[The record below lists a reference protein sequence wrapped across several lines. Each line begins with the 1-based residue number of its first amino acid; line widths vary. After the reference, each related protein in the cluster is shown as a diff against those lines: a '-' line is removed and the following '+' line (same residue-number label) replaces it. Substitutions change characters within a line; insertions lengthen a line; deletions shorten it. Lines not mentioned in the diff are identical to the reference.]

1 MESMKNVV
9 TTKEIKS
16 YLNKSA
22 RRIWCAGCGNGICM
36 GALIRAIVRLQ
47 ILRDKVVIVSG
58 IGCSGRASGYLD
70 FDSMQTPHGRPITC
84 ATGIKLMRPEMHV
97 IVFSGDGDI
106 AAIGGNHL
114 IHAARRNIDIT
125 VIVVNNQIYGMTGG
139 QVAPTTPHG
148 ALASTAPYRNIES
161 PFDICKLALAAG
173 ATYVARST
181 TFHVNQMVSF
191 IERGIANRG
200 FSLIEVMSQ
209 CPTQYG
215 KLNNIGTPAEML
227 LWFKEKTINIKRSE
241 EKTSEE
247 IRGKIITG
255 EFITERRPELTELY
269 SQLLKRAQS
278 KRSNDE
284 T

>member
-1 MESMKNVV
+1 MKSLKRVV
-9 TTKEIKS
+9 SAKEIRS

-36 GALIRAIVRLQ
+36 GALIRAIVRSQ
-47 ILRDKVVIVSG
+47 IPRDKVVIVSG
-58 IGCSGRASGYLD
+58 IGCSGRASGYLN

-84 ATGIKLMRPEMHV
+84 ATGIKLVRPEMHV

-114 IHAARRNIDIT
+114 IHAARRNIGIT
-125 VIVVNNQIYGMTGG
+125 VIVVNNLIYGMTGG

-148 ALASTAPYRNIES
+148 DLASTAPYGNIES
-161 PFDICKLALAAG
+161 PFDMCTLALAAG

-181 TFHVNQMVSF
+181 TFHVNQLVSF
-191 IERGIANRG
+191 IERGIANKG

-215 KLNNIGTPAEML
+215 RLNKIRTPAEML
-227 LWFKEKTINIKRSE
+227 RLINEKVVDIKRIGQ
-241 EKTSEE
+241 KTSGEV
-247 IRGKIITG
+247 RGKTVTG
-255 EFITERRPELTELY
+255 EFITGTRPELRELY
-269 SQLLKRAQS
+269 SQLQKKAQGIP
-278 KRSNDE
+278 
-284 T
+284 